1 MLNIADLIKE
11 RLALSEKPHVV
22 IATPGRL
29 AEHLK
34 NGIENW
40 FSRIKFLVLDEADR
54 LLSDCFR
61 GDLKVVLA
69 ALPPPSK
76 RQTLLFT
83 ATLDAKTA
91 HIAESK
97 KDKIELIETSDES
110 PQAVVAELETFFVL
124 APRAVKECYLFSVL
138 TRSHLKQS
146 VIVFVAR
153 KKVCELLTETLI
165 QLEVEAVSLNSDLS
179 QAKRLASLGKFRAG
193 KARVLVCT
201 DLAARGLDIPEVG
214 LVVNYNVPRSVKDY
228 IHRVGRTARAKKRG
242 IALTIVTQ
250 YETEALEH
258 IEAKTG
264 KKIDPFK
271 AIEPEKEILKCLHKV
286 STAKKIARLRLAQY
300 AIKNNF

>member
-1 MLNIADLIKE
+1 MAEFEKLGVASFLAQNCSNLGITLPTKIQEKAVPLIFNGKNLLGQAKTGSGKTAAFALPILQRLSEDPYGVFALVVTPTRELAQQIADQFRVFGVGTNLNDLVVSGGRDLIKE

-179 QAKRLASLGKFRAG
+179 QVLNLICCFSFR
-193 KARVLVCT
+193 KMDML
-201 DLAARGLDIPEVG
+201 I
-214 LVVNYNVPRSVKDY
+214 
-228 IHRVGRTARAKKRG
+228 I
-242 IALTIVTQ
+242 
-250 YETEALEH
+250 
-258 IEAKTG
+258 
-264 KKIDPFK
+264 
-271 AIEPEKEILKCLHKV
+271 
-286 STAKKIARLRLAQY
+286 
-300 AIKNNF
+300 